1 MWASLIYC
9 VYDISITDKHI
20 WLWDEVK
27 MWYSSS
33 RSRSSSSSTLNI
45 LCIDSRNYFPPNDFF
60 FKIMYIWNKLST
72 APSTTTKGRVIQ
84 SDNPF
89 CHKIS
94 RLQLLLSESRWL
106 APSSLELSN
115 SFCYTT
121 FQFNYLQDMTCFT
134 FSQMLNFNFNSN
146 LILIG
151 ANLTVTYQ
159 HFWWWKF

>member
-1 MWASLIYC
+1 MEWDWVDRYSLGCSASC
-9 VYDISITDKHI
+9 SNPDHSEDAISS
-20 WLWDEVK
+20 WPL
-27 MWYSSS
+27 
-33 RSRSSSSSTLNI
+33 LNHNRY
-45 LCIDSRNYFPPNDFF
+45 SRNYFPPNNFF